1 MSRINT
7 AVLGAI
13 AALTLAACSAGGL
26 PNPEPAGTAATTVPA
41 LGTPAGPTPA
51 ATWEATP
58 EVTPEPGVTP
68 RPSEVPG
75 PPVASLLGGGAGPV
89 AGELGT
95 FFWGGLGSDSPWV
108 VPTTDL
114 HVEAG
119 GTLAVTLKPGIAQ
132 ERWTAA
138 WAPVRDGGAGA
149 VGAVGAVAEGS
160 RGPLEL
166 TAPGQPGPWGLLVE
180 LHFQGGQRAAWYWSV
195 VVGP

>member
-1 MSRINT
+1 MSKINIT
-7 AVLGAI
+7 VLGAI

-26 PNPEPAGTAATTVPA
+26 PSPEPAGTAATTVPA
-41 LGTPAGPTPA
+41 LGTP
-51 ATWEATP
+51 E
-58 EVTPEPGVTP
+58 VTP
-68 RPSEVPG
+68 RPTEVPG
-75 PPVASLLGGGAGPV
+75 PPVASLLGDGAGPV

-149 VGAVGAVAEGS
+149 VEAVAEGS

>member
-13 AALTLAACSAGGL
+13 AALTLAACSVGGL
-26 PNPEPAGTAATTVPA
+26 PSPEPTMA
-41 LGTPAGPTPA
+41 AGPTAPA
-51 ATWEATP
+51 SGTP
-58 EVTPEPGVTP
+58 EVTP
-68 RPSEVPG
+68 RPTEVPG
-75 PPVASLLGGGAGPV
+75 PPVASLMGGGAGPV

-108 VPTTDL
+108 LPTMDL
-114 HVEAG
+114 HVAAG
-119 GTLAVTLKPGIAQ
+119 VTLAVTLDPDIAQ

-138 WAPVRDGGAGA
+138 WAPVRDGN
-149 VGAVGAVAEGS
+149 VGAVEAVAEGS
-160 RGPLEL
+160 QGRIEL

>member
-41 LGTPAGPTPA
+41 LGTP
-51 ATWEATP
+51 E
-58 EVTPEPGVTP
+58 VTP
-68 RPSEVPG
+68 RPTEVPG
-75 PPVASLLGGGAGPV
+75 PPVASLMGGGAGPV

-95 FFWGGLGSDSPWV
+95 FFWSGLGSDSPWV
-108 VPTTDL
+108 VPTTNL

-149 VGAVGAVAEGS
+149 VEAVEAVAEGS

-166 TAPGQPGPWGLLVE
+166 IAPGQPGSWGLLVE